1 MSRNLQQRVL
11 TALVGLPLVLFLLL
25 GWGINGVAILCFVI
39 SLGMLYEF
47 CRMIFKLGDASRK
60 TLLALGTAALVH
72 AFNFVLPTGLSLG
85 FLGTAPV
92 LGFFTIFLFM
102 VPRVLNYA
110 GKEVLETEAG
120 AEVLRTHVQELMA
133 LCFAMVY
140 CVSFPLFMMGIR
152 EFSSGQHWLVLTLVV
167 IWASDTFAY
176 FSGLSLGRHRLFEL
190 VSPKKSW
197 EGAVGGTIGAVG
209 VALLYAHFFLP
220 RESAV
225 FIVFVAVL
233 LSIAGIIGDLA
244 ESLLKRACQCK
255 DSGSILPG
263 HGGFLDRFD
272 GVVFA
277 LPVMFLILRI
287 FSY

>member
-1 MSRNLQQRVL
+1 MSRNFQQRVL

-25 GWGINGVAILCFVI
+25 GWGFNGVALFCFVI
-39 SLGMLYEF
+39 SMGMLYEF
-47 CRMIFKLGDASRK
+47 CRMIFRLGDARQK
-60 TLLALGTAALVH
+60 TLLALGTAALIH
-72 AFNFVLPTGLSLG
+72 AFNFVLPTGLSLSV
-85 FLGTAPV
+85 LGTAPV

-102 VPRVLNYA
+102 VPRLLNYA

-120 AEVLRTHVQELMA
+120 AEALRVHVQELMA

-140 CVSFPLFMMGIR
+140 CVSFPLFMIGIR

-176 FSGLSLGRHRLFEL
+176 FAGLSLGKHRLFEL

-197 EGAVGGTIGAVG
+197 EGALGGALGAVV
-209 VALLYAHFFLP
+209 VASVYGHFFLP
-220 RESAV
+220 RESGA
-225 FIVFVAVL
+225 FIAIVAVL
-233 LSIAGIIGDLA
+233 LSIAGVIGDLA
-244 ESLLKRACQCK
+244 ESMLKRACQCK

-277 LPVMFLILRI
+277 LPVMFLILRV

>member
-39 SLGMLYEF
+39 SMGMLYEF
-47 CRMIFKLGDASRK
+47 CRMIFRLGDARQK
-60 TLLALGTAALVH
+60 TLLALGTAAFIH
-72 AFNFVLPTGLSLG
+72 AFNFVLPTGLSLS
-85 FLGTAPV
+85 LIGTLPV
-92 LGFFTIFLFM
+92 LGFFIVFLFM
-102 VPRVLNYA
+102 VPALFNYA
-110 GKEVLETEAG
+110 GKEVLETESG
-120 AEVLRTHVQELMA
+120 AQTLRIHVQELMA

-140 CVSFPLFMMGIR
+140 CVSFPLFMIGIR
-152 EFSSGQHWLVLTLVV
+152 EFSFGQHWLVLTLVI

-176 FSGLSLGRHRLFEL
+176 FFGLGFGKHRLFEL

-197 EGAVGGTIGAVG
+197 EGAVGGALGAMAIAVG
-209 VALLYAHFFLP
+209 YAHFFMP
-220 RESAV
+220 NESWI
-225 FIVFVAVL
+225 FIGGVALVL
-233 LSIAGIIGDLA
+233 SVAGILGDLA

-277 LPVMFLILRI
+277 LPVMYSILKI